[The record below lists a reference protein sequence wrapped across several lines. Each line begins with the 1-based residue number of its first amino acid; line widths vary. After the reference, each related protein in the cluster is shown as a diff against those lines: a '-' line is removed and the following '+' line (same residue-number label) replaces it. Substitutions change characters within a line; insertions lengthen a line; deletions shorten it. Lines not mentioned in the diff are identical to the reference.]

1 MKNYAFLIISIFI
14 ITFSSCI
21 KEKSEEPKNC
31 NVNGIIVC
39 QEPLWKVPFDDLP
52 LALYPY
58 PQFDDKIIVGT
69 NKAGKYG
76 LRCMETE
83 SGDIIWEHFFSITGE
98 YLIIS
103 DTYFNEEKDFLIVKI
118 GSWGSKEH
126 IKFDIHTGETLWKSP
141 IESFS
146 GMEAFGDHYYC
157 TVRSSGDVHQIY
169 KVSIATGHAE
179 YYYETD
185 LPPAPDYN
193 AQRANS
199 AFPFEYNGMEYLFI
213 GIMQMTSPNSANY
226 YYSLMDANTQE
237 RLLKH
242 VPIESVVEKVDVYD
256 EDIYVFTGN
265 GYKVFNMETLT
276 FEKEIKLLDRGEYV
290 YHIFY
295 KDKLLLGLD
304 YYGLDGYDDNGQ
316 SHTHFIIDVNTHT
329 KQYGIDNINVNPAS
343 VMDDVLYFVSGDTY
357 YAYNINTGK
366 CVLKFDPSGWET
378 SFCTATYKNT
388 KGEKF
393 VVLGDTKH
401 TYCYE
406 GI

>member
-157 TVRSSGDVHQIY
+157 TVRSSGD
-169 KVSIATGHAE
+169 
-179 YYYETD
+179 
-185 LPPAPDYN
+185 
-193 AQRANS
+193 
-199 AFPFEYNGMEYLFI
+199 
-213 GIMQMTSPNSANY
+213 
-226 YYSLMDANTQE
+226 
-237 RLLKH
+237 
-242 VPIESVVEKVDVYD
+242 
-256 EDIYVFTGN
+256 
-265 GYKVFNMETLT
+265 
-276 FEKEIKLLDRGEYV
+276 
-290 YHIFY
+290 
-295 KDKLLLGLD
+295 
-304 YYGLDGYDDNGQ
+304 
-316 SHTHFIIDVNTHT
+316 
-329 KQYGIDNINVNPAS
+329 
-343 VMDDVLYFVSGDTY
+343 
-357 YAYNINTGK
+357 
-366 CVLKFDPSGWET
+366 
-378 SFCTATYKNT
+378 
-388 KGEKF
+388 
-393 VVLGDTKH
+393 
-401 TYCYE
+401 
-406 GI
+406 